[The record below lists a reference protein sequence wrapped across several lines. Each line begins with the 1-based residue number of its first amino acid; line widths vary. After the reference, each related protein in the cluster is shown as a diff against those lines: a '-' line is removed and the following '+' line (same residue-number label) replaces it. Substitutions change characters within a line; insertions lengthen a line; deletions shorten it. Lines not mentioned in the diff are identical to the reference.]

1 MSTRSLFRSMMLGL
15 ALVAWP
21 FLAAANAALDWNETA
36 IGSVNTAR
44 QLGAISV
51 RSMAMV
57 HAAMFDA
64 VNATQPRYQAFKYK
78 GPAPAGASAD
88 AAAAT
93 AAHAVLV
100 KLFPDQKAKLDE
112 TLAAALAKVPAG
124 ASRDD
129 GAAAGRASAEALLAW
144 CADDGVGAPYA
155 WRPITKPGVYVPT
168 AITVGDDFAN
178 SRPWMLKSRD
188 QFRPPPPPA
197 LTSATWARDYNEIR
211 SLGGRASTAR
221 SQEQTQV
228 GQFWIVTGAPAYNSV
243 MRQALIQKNTNL
255 LDSAR
260 LLALAYIAQTDALV
274 AVFDAKYHYNLWR
287 PVTAIRN
294 GDQHDNPAVQRE
306 ATWLPLVD
314 TPMHP
319 EYPCAHCISAAS
331 ALSVLQSQL
340 GDNFSVMTMTSPTA
354 PGVTRRWERL
364 SDVVQ
369 EVSNARVWSGVHY
382 RFSTEAGMKVGKD
395 IGAYAVANYMQP
407 LR

>member
-1 MSTRSLFRSMMLGL
+1 MTTRSLLHRLALGL
-15 ALVAWP
+15 AL
-21 FLAAANAALDWNETA
+21 LAAPCLATANAVLDWNEAA
-36 IGSVNTAR
+36 IASVNNAR
-44 QLGAISV
+44 QLGGISV
-51 RSMAMV
+51 RSMAVV

-78 GPAPAGASAD
+78 VPAPAGASAD
-88 AAAAT
+88 AAAAA
-93 AAHAVLV
+93 AAHTALV
-100 KLFPDQKAKLDE
+100 KLFPEQKARLDE

-124 ASRDD
+124 AAREA
-129 GAAAGRASAEALLAW
+129 GLATGRASAETLLAW

-155 WRPITKPGVYVPT
+155 WRPITRPGVYVPT
-168 AITVGDDFAN
+168 PVTAGHDFAL
-178 SRPWMLKSRD
+178 SRPWMMKSAD

-197 LTSATWARDYNEIR
+197 LSSGTWTRDYNEIR
-211 SLGGRASTAR
+211 SLGARASTAR

-228 GQFWIVTGAPAYNSV
+228 GQFWVVTGAPAYNSV

-294 GDQHDNPAVQRE
+294 GDQHDNPGVQRE
-306 ATWLPLVD
+306 ATWLPLID

-331 ALSVLQSQL
+331 ALGVLQSEL
-340 GDNFSVMTMTSPTA
+340 GDTYAVMTMTSPTA
-354 PGVTRRWERL
+354 PGVTRKWERL

-369 EVSNARVWSGVHY
+369 EVSNARVCSGVHY
-382 RFSTEAGMKVGKD
+382 RFSTETGTKVGKD